1 MIMIKP
7 QEALNK
13 LLKGN
18 KRFVKNE
25 SIHPNRCQ
33 ETKDSLLQ
41 EQRPFAVILSCSD
54 SRVPIE
60 IIFDA
65 GFGDIFV
72 VRTAGHVLS
81 PEVMGSIEYAVKSL
95 GVKLVMILGHDN
107 CGAVQ
112 SAIKSYKTK
121 SLHELSSNMKTIMTH
136 IYPAIEGLVCE
147 TCNQEFLDEAI
158 KSNIIYQ
165 VKDLIKNDEY
175 IAEKVQSKEIM
186 VVGANYNLKTSNV
199 DIIIKGESE

>member
-1 MIMIKP
+1 MIKP
-7 QEALNK
+7 QEALDR
-13 LLKGN
+13 LLEGN
-18 KRFVKNE
+18 KRFVANQ
-25 SIHPNRCQ
+25 SLHPNRCQ
-33 ETKDSLLQ
+33 ETKDSLLH

-81 PEVMGSIEYAVKSL
+81 QEVMGSIEYAVRSL

-112 SAIKSYKTK
+112 SAIKSYKNKT
-121 SLHELSSNMKTIMTH
+121 LHKLSSGMQSIMTH
-136 IYPAIEGLVCE
+136 IYPAIEGIVCE
-147 TCNQEFLDEAI
+147 TCNHEFLDAAI
-158 KSNIIYQ
+158 ESNVIYQ
-165 VKDLIKNDEY
+165 VNDLIKNDEY
-175 IAEKVQSKEIM
+175 IAQKVKNKDIM
-186 VVGANYNLKTSNV
+186 VIGANYNLKTSKV
-199 DIIIKGESE
+199 DIITAKN